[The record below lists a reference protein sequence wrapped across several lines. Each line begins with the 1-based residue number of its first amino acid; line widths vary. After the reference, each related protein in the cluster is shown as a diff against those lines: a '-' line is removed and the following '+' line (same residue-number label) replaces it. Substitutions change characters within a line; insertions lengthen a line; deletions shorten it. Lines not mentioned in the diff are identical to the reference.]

1 MNSIQLTEGGTCT
14 ILRLDE
20 DSKLLDIE
28 AGNPATSR
36 LVIEFANLSYAVDCD
51 TGTQK
56 QKQILCSVAGHFRP
70 GRLTAI
76 IGPSGAGKTTLLSII
91 SGLRASKLMGTI
103 TINGVER
110 NREAFR
116 RQVCYIPQ
124 DFALLPL
131 LTVRETLQIA
141 ADLKLGSPHTDHLRR
156 RAVIDIASKLG
167 LLSSLDTAAGNL
179 SGGERKRLSIGIEL
193 ITNPP
198 VMLLDEPTSGLDSAA
213 SGQVIALL
221 HSLAEAGRTVVCT
234 VHQPGSHMISL
245 FDDIVV
251 LSRGQIMYCGPR
263 DQILDSFAKAGHVCP
278 QLCNLAEFVLDVVST
293 PKENL
298 KRLRDVSNEKYEAAR
313 LQLESTRGPQLKHQT
328 SNGSRP
334 PPGYFN
340 KEKDEISRIRTYP
353 VSHCKQFLIL
363 FKRAMICIQRD
374 NMLTKLRIV
383 AHLMVGLLV
392 GIVFYDFGSNA
403 ARFQSNN
410 ACIFTSLLFL
420 FFGNA
425 MPAVQMFPIEAAVF
439 LREHMNNWY
448 SLQSYY
454 MAKVLADIQVQVLCP
469 TCFLIFAYWLT
480 GQPLELD
487 RIWRVWLIC
496 VLLTMLA
503 QSFGIAAGAACG
515 SQVGVFVVPAL
526 NIPMFLFAGFFL
538 RLGEVSAYLRPICS
552 ISYFRYA
559 FEGVLQALYGN
570 SRKNLPCSE
579 VFCPIRLPA
588 KILSNLGMPT
598 APFYVLA
605 LALTIWIF
613 ALHISVYGLLRWK
626 LYRATK

>member
-1 MNSIQLTEGGTCT
+1 MNSVQPVEGGTCP
-14 ILRLDE
+14 ILRLD
-20 DSKLLDIE
+20 DDGKLLDVE
-28 AGNPATSR
+28 AGNPSTSR
-36 LVIEFANLSYAVDCD
+36 LVIEFANLSYAVDCG
-51 TGTQK
+51 TGSQK
-56 QKQILCSVAGHFRP
+56 QKEILCSVTGHFRP

-91 SGLRASKLMGTI
+91 SGLRVPKLKGTI

-110 NREAFR
+110 NREVFR

-141 ADLKLGSPHTDHLRR
+141 ADLKLGSPHTDAYRR

-167 LLSSLDTAAGNL
+167 LLPSLDTAAGNL
-179 SGGERKRLSIGIEL
+179 SGGERKRLSIGVEL

-251 LSRGQIMYCGPR
+251 LSRGQIMYCGSR
-263 DQILDSFAKAGHVCP
+263 YDILDTFAKAGHACP
-278 QLCNLAEFVLDVVST
+278 QLCNLAEFVLEVVST
-293 PKENL
+293 HKENL
-298 KRLRDVSNEKYEAAR
+298 TRLREVSKEKYEATR
-313 LQLESTRGPQLKHQT
+313 FQLESTRATPVKHQA
-328 SNGSRP
+328 SNGSGL

-340 KEKDEISRIRTYP
+340 EDEEDEISPMRLYP
-353 VSHCKQFLIL
+353 VSQCKQFFIL
-363 FKRAMICIQRD
+363 FKRAMICTRRD
-374 NMLTKLRIV
+374 NMLTRLRIV
-383 AHLMVGLLV
+383 AHVMVGLLV
-392 GIVFYDFGSNA
+392 GIVFYDFGSDA

-410 ACIFTSLLFL
+410 ACIFTCLLFL

-454 MAKVLADIQVQVLCP
+454 IAKVLADIQVQVLCP

-480 GQPLELD
+480 GQPLEFD

-496 VLLTMLA
+496 VLVTMLA

-515 SQVGVFVVPAL
+515 SQKPTVRGLKV
-526 NIPMFLFAGFFL
+526 LFHTLSASLVL
-538 RLGEVSAYLRPICS
+538 RQPRTSQLTLIRVINRGIEQR
-552 ISYFRYA
+552 
-559 FEGVLQALYGN
+559 
-570 SRKNLPCSE
+570 NL
-579 VFCPIRLPA
+579 
-588 KILSNLGMPT
+588 K
-598 APFYVLA
+598 
-605 LALTIWIF
+605 
-613 ALHISVYGLLRWK
+613 
-626 LYRATK
+626 